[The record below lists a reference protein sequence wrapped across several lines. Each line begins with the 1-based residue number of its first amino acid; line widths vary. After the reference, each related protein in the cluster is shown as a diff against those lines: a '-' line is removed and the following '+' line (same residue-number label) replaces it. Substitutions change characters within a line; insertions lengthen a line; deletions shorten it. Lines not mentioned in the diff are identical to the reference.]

1 MNDDHLKY
9 LEIFRAEAREH
20 LDSLSGGLL
29 KLEGSPSG
37 GGRTE
42 LLKELMRNA
51 HTLKGSSRLLGLAEI
66 GEVSHH
72 MEDLL
77 RGMERGERAV
87 DVSDIDLLLEATDAI
102 QLAIESIS
110 SGATISVEEVV
121 AKLVAAV
128 EGGGKPPTAADI
140 GSALG
145 ALFGGDDDDTADDT
159 YTPPGPVAPSLE
171 AAVQEESAT
180 PDTGADAAPGDAPP
194 AGSDTTRLIVPGD
207 APAGPAA
214 VPPGIPVP
222 SRPTRADYS
231 DPVMRET
238 MRVEVDKLDELTD
251 LTGELTIAKSR
262 LENRLFALRTLF
274 TRTLEL
280 TRATDDGPSAEAR
293 LHELDTLMSDE
304 ARRFSEEFSND
315 VNGLDQLADDIQS
328 RTMSLRMLPVGTIF
342 EPYHRTVRDLRRELS
357 KQLELVISGADT
369 KLDRQLLQE
378 VNPALMHLVR
388 NCCDHGIEPPQERI
402 NNNKPAQG
410 RIELRAYQKGA
421 NVLIEVRDDGRGLDP
436 AVIRKLAVA
445 KHIISAD
452 EAAQLSDRQALELI
466 FRHGFS
472 TSSII
477 TDISGRGVGMNVVW
491 TTLQQLKGDVTIDSV
506 PGEWTC
512 FTLALPLTLSTTVA
526 LLVHVGGQIVAIPA
540 SFVLS
545 TLRIERT
552 ALEHE
557 GGSTVLRA
565 LDHVFPVIDLARF
578 LGYGTPSSADDA
590 SEKATVVVVQLRG
603 ELIGLLVEGVLR
615 FQEVV
620 VKSLGQWLQRVRL
633 VGGATILRQGDPA
646 LILNV
651 FDVFQDAR
659 SRGAAAQPTAGS
671 APRGQR
677 CVLVVDDSITTRTI
691 EKSILEQHGYDIDT
705 ASSGEE
711 ALERTARRQYDLVV
725 SDVEMPGIS
734 GFELCATLR
743 KTTEYR
749 ETPIIIVTS
758 LSRPEDRQRGVDAG
772 ANAYIVKGT
781 FKQEVLL
788 ETVRSLIG

>member
-1 MNDDHLKY
+1 MADDRLKY

-20 LDSLSGGLL
+20 LDSLSRGLI
-29 KLEGSPSG
+29 KLEDRSDLAARP
-37 GGRTE
+37 E

-66 GEVSHH
+66 GEVAHH
-72 MEDLL
+72 MESLL
-77 RGMERGERAV
+77 KAMERGERAV
-87 DVSDIDLLLEATDAI
+87 DVQDVDLLLEGTDAI
-102 QLAIESIS
+102 QSAVESIT
-110 SGATISVEEVV
+110 SGATIAVEPVV

-128 EGGGKPPTAADI
+128 EAGGRPPTGEDL

-145 ALFGGDDDDTADDT
+145 ALFGDDDESGDDA
-159 YTPPGPVAPSLE
+159 YRPPGVVAPSLE
-171 AAVQEESAT
+171 AEIHDEVEPAAADGDT
-180 PDTGADAAPGDAPP
+180 GRPAGPDT
-194 AGSDTTRLIVPGD
+194 TKLIVPAKVPGD
-207 APAGPAA
+207 ELAA
-214 VPPGIPVP
+214 PPGVADAGLPP
-222 SRPTRADYS
+222 LKRPTRSDYT

-238 MRVEVDKLDELTD
+238 MRVEVEQLDVLTD

-262 LENRLFALRTLF
+262 LENRLFAMRALF
-274 TRTLEL
+274 GKVLEL
-280 TRATDDGPSAEAR
+280 TRATDEGPTAEAR
-293 LHELDTLMSDE
+293 LHELDVLVTDQ
-304 ARRFSEEFSND
+304 ARRFVEEFGND
-315 VNGLDQLADDIQS
+315 VNGLDQLAGDIQS
-328 RTMSLRMLPVGTIF
+328 RTMELRMLPVGTIF
-342 EPYHRTVRDLRRELS
+342 EPYYRTVRDLRRELH
-357 KQLELVISGADT
+357 KELELVIEGADT

-388 NCCDHGIEPPQERI
+388 NCCDHGIESPADRTAAGKPP
-402 NNNKPAQG
+402 QG

-436 AVIRKLAVA
+436 QRIREQAAGKGIVT
-445 KHIISAD
+445 AD
-452 EAAQLSDRQALELI
+452 AATALSDREALELI

-472 TSSII
+472 TSAII

-491 TTLQQLKGDVTIDSV
+491 DTLQRLKGDVTIDSV

-526 LLVHVGGQIVAIPA
+526 LLVQLGGQIVAIPA

-545 TLRIERT
+545 TLRIER
-552 ALEHE
+552 AAMEIE

-565 LDHVFPVIDLARF
+565 LESVFPVIDLGRF
-578 LGYGTPSSADDA
+578 LGFGAQSTADDA
-590 SEKATVVVVQLRG
+590 SAKATVVVVELRG
-603 ELIGLLVEGVLR
+603 ELLGLLVEEVLR

-633 VGGATILRQGDPA
+633 VGGATILRKGDPA

-651 FDVFQDAR
+651 FDVFQEAR
-659 SRGAAAQPTAGS
+659 FRGAAAQPEAGP
-671 APRGQR
+671 APGRR
-677 CVLVVDDSITTRTI
+677 RHVLVVDDSITTRTI
-691 EKSILEQHGYDIDT
+691 EKSILEQHGYLVDT

-711 ALERTARRQYDLVV
+711 ALQRTAGRQYDLVV
-725 SDVEMPGIS
+725 SDVEMPGIT

-743 KTTEYR
+743 RTTAYR
-749 ETPIIIVTS
+749 ETPVIIVTS
-758 LSRPEDRQRGVDAG
+758 LSRPEDKQRGVDAG